1 MFQEGQTALHQ
12 AASAGH
18 DETVAALILGGCDIG
33 IQDFVSIYTTLHIYN
48 NIYQYLC
55 CRLGPSLEI
64 HLIQSLYLPC
74 HCPAITTPAHYHHPH
89 HLPIVPDIN

>member
-18 DETVAALILGGCDIG
+18 GETVAALILGGCDIG

-48 NIYQYLC
+48 NIYQYLHIYSITISTNISVVA
-55 CRLGPSLEI
+55 LV
-64 HLIQSLYLPC
+64 HL
-74 HCPAITTPAHYHHPH
+74 
-89 HLPIVPDIN
+89 